1 MELIDADVAKNVFP
15 IIKHLKLPKNR
26 THARTFG
33 DAIRKISLFPP
44 GKVPYFSVQCLLFS
58 SQAVLLLLA
67 DEKKEIIKRALIECG
82 AGSQSVLRW

>member
-1 MELIDADVAKNVFP
+1 MPRSIAEMPQNVFP

-58 SQAVLLLLA
+58 SQAVQLLLA